1 VLRIPTLPIHE
12 PLANS
17 LEIEIPKKMDNNL
30 TLIIIGLYTL
40 IYLIVFIIQKSQ
52 IDKQKDVISSMK
64 SFMEIFNVDEVKKY
78 VEMKNE
84 RIMSDAAMMLMNDA
98 KVKTMSDPL
107 IKSTTE
113 PIREYYKETMEERNM
128 ELIDVIFKLIIM
140 QEQDKRQQF
149 IDENL
154 SKNKDYF
161 MGILNDYEK
170 RKI

>member
-1 VLRIPTLPIHE
+1 
-12 PLANS
+12 
-17 LEIEIPKKMDNNL
+17 MDNNL

-64 SFMEIFNVDEVKKY
+64 SFMGIFNVDKKKKY

-98 KVKTMSDPL
+98 KFKTMSDHL

-149 IDENL
+149 INENL